1 MIKVLFVCLGN
12 ICRSPMAEAVFA
24 WQVRQAGLDHKI
36 ECDSAGTGRWHL
48 GEQPHMGTRH
58 ILDLNGI
65 PWNHRAREIT
75 EKDLKEFDYIIP
87 MDRTNEFDIRS
98 MEFPAARIALLMA
111 FAPEMGV
118 EEVPDPYY
126 TGGFDEVYE
135 LVQKGASGLL
145 AEIRKE
151 HSL

>member
-12 ICRSPMAEAVFA
+12 ICRSPMAEAVFS

-58 ILDLNGI
+58 ILDAKGI

-75 EKDLKEFDYIIP
+75 EGDLQLFDYIIP
-87 MDRTNEFDIRS
+87 MDRTNELDILS
-98 MEFPAARIALLMA
+98 LGFTKARVKLLMS
-111 FAPEMGV
+111 FTPEAGV
-118 EEVPDPYY
+118 DEVPDPYY
-126 TGGFDEVYE
+126 TGEFEEVYE
-135 LVQKGASGLL
+135 LVQKGAAGVL
-145 AEIRKE
+145 AEIREE
-151 HSL
+151 HAL